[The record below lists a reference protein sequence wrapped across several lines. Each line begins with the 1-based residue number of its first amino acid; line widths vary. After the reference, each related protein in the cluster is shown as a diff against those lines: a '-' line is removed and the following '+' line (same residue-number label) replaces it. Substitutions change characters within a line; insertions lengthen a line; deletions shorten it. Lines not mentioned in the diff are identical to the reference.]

1 MRATLPKLSHLNR
14 RREKFSMTGVSH
26 RASHRLTKLQQRF
39 QQHVLVPEADK
50 LTDMIAA
57 TPRVSRATRLR
68 IYTEAYRL
76 RLAGA
81 MDSDYHQLHV
91 FIGDEAYTSL
101 MHAYIQAYPS
111 RQPSLR
117 RFGAQLPEFLRQTEP
132 YCLHPE
138 LAELAEFEWAL
149 CHAFDAADAQ
159 AVSLEQLTA
168 IAPEAFAALTLGF
181 HPSLKVL
188 SLHCA
193 APQVWEALNDKPE
206 EAPPPFDWSLQART
220 WLVWRQELRMM
231 FRPAESDECWALAAF
246 QGGQTFGDVCEGLCR
261 WHAEDRVPQ
270 RAVALL
276 QRWLSEQLVV
286 AIATH
291 DDDSGAISH
300 HAR

>member
-1 MRATLPKLSHLNR
+1 
-14 RREKFSMTGVSH
+14 MTPVNH
-26 RASHRLTKLQQRF
+26 RPSTRLTKLQQRF

-57 TPRVSRATRLR
+57 TPRVSRATRLQ

-91 FIGDEAYTSL
+91 FLGDEAYTSL
-101 MHAYIQAYPS
+101 MHAYIEAHPS

-117 RFGAQLPEFLRQTEP
+117 WFGVQLPAFLRQTEP
-132 YCLHPE
+132 YCRHPE

-159 AVSLEQLTA
+159 AVSLAQLTA
-168 IAPEAFAALTLGF
+168 IAPEAFAGLTLGF
-181 HPSLKVL
+181 HASLKVL
-188 SLHCA
+188 SLHSV
-193 APQVWEALNDKPE
+193 APNVWEALNDRPE
-206 EAPPPFDWSLQART
+206 EAPPPFDWSTKART

-231 FRPAESDECWALAAF
+231 FRPAEADESWALAAF
-246 QGGQTFGDVCEGLCR
+246 QGGQTFGDVCAGLCR

-276 QRWLSEQLVV
+276 QQWLSEHLVV
-286 AIATH
+286 AVGMQ
-291 DDDSGAISH
+291 DDELPFPVK
-300 HAR
+300 R